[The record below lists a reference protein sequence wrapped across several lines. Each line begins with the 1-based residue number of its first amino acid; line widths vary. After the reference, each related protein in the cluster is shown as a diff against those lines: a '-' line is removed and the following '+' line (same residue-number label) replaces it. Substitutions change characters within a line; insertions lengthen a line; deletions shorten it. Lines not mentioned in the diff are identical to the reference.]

1 MQSIFQKMPIFTFSL
16 STRKKILSVN
26 CTQVWTT
33 ALQKVGKPRC
43 IAAYTGPFWGY
54 FKERYQFSWPNGR
67 LLRMGRLIFL
77 KAIHK
82 RTDKRNFKKRFGIPV
97 IHYLL

>member
-1 MQSIFQKMPIFTFSL
+1 MPIFTFSL
-16 STRKKILSVN
+16 STRKQTLSVN
-26 CTQVWTT
+26 CTQVLTT

-77 KAIHK
+77 NAIHK
-82 RTDKRNFKKRFGIPV
+82 RTDKRNLENRFWIPV
-97 IHYLL
+97 ICYL